1 MENFNYI
8 CHIVNFNNKDKK
20 KFIKDFNCEFNIIDL
35 DKINNLIISDEK
47 LDKLYLKYEKLKN
60 TKNDKYKEIDKQITQ
75 FWEIQFIEK
84 IINESS
90 ESKKNILIGFN
101 YHYKNISKKINL
113 NTHNNFIINYDL
125 IDDIKMIIENNLEN
139 NKQNIINGIYP
150 LEYINFEN
158 IKKKK
163 ENIINSYIKSKYIS
177 KTLEEIINILNTTAT
192 IKNDNGLWI
201 CLRDPYNI
209 DSKIYP
215 IKTPIVAYSE
225 KELALVDSFN
235 FKEGE
240 IEKIILTENETPTIS
255 IKELKENSLEKLKK
269 KRFLYYV
276 DKNNFLPYE
285 NNINKYFSNTPV
297 MVKHVEKIS
306 NVYDYLAI

>member
-8 CHIVNFNNKDKK
+8 CHIVNLNNKDKK
-20 KFIKDFNCEFNIIDL
+20 KFIDEFQSEFNIIDL
-35 DKINNLIISDEK
+35 DKINNIVISDDR

-60 TKNDKYKEIDKQITQ
+60 SKNDKFKEIDKQITQ
-75 FWEIQFIEK
+75 FWETQFAEN
-84 IINESS
+84 IISESS
-90 ESKKNILIGFN
+90 KSKKNILIGLN

-113 NTHNNFIINYDL
+113 NTSNNFIINTDL
-125 IDDIKMIIENNLEN
+125 IEDVKLTIENNLDI
-139 NKQNIINGIYP
+139 NKQNIINGLYP

-163 ENIINSYIKSKYIS
+163 ENIINSYIKINYIS
-177 KTLEEIINILNTTAT
+177 KSLDEIINILKTSSN
-192 IKNDNGLWI
+192 IKNNNGLWI
-201 CLRDPYNI
+201 CLRDPYNV

-215 IKTPIVAYSE
+215 QNTPIVAYSE
-225 KELALVDSFN
+225 KEFALIDSFD
-235 FKEGE
+235 FKEDE
-240 IEKIILTENETPTIS
+240 VEKIISTENDTPTIS
-255 IKELKENSLEKLKK
+255 LKEIKENSLNKLKK

-276 DKNNFLPYE
+276 DKDNFLPYE

-297 MVKHVEKIS
+297 KVKHAEKIT

>member
-1 MENFNYI
+1 MDNFNYI
-8 CHIVNFNNKDKK
+8 CHIVNLNNKDKK
-20 KFIKDFNCEFNIIDL
+20 KFIKDFNDEFNIIDL
-35 DKINNLIISDEK
+35 DKINNVIISDEK

-75 FWEIQFIEK
+75 FWECQFIEK
-84 IINESS
+84 IINETS
-90 ESKKNILIGFN
+90 ESKKNIFIGFN

-113 NTHNNFIINYDL
+113 NTHNNFIINSNL
-125 IDDIKMIIENNLEN
+125 DDDVKIIIANNLET
-139 NKQNIINGIYP
+139 NKHDIINGIYP

-163 ENIINSYIKSKYIS
+163 ENIINSYLKIQYIS
-177 KTLEEIINILNTTAT
+177 KTFEEICNILNTTAS
-192 IKNDNGLWI
+192 IKNNNGLWI

-215 IKTPIVAYSE
+215 QKTPLVAYSE
-225 KELALVDSFN
+225 KKMALIDSFN
-235 FKEGE
+235 SKENE
-240 IEKIILTENETPTIS
+240 VEKIILTDS

-297 MVKHVEKIS
+297 KVTHAEKIS